1 MPYLQNIRT
10 YLPKIAISL
19 CYNVYMYPQVGQ
31 LFKCEC
37 GIPIARRVGINH
49 FEIMKDIDRVKT
61 KIGFESLPLRDGDPV
76 QSKITCG
83 KCGTEHILVTIQES
97 VGINSSVESKIS

>member
-1 MPYLQNIRT
+1 
-10 YLPKIAISL
+10 
-19 CYNVYMYPQVGQ
+19 MYPQVGQ

-37 GIPIARRVGINH
+37 GTPLAKRVSFNC
-49 FEIMKDIDRVKT
+49 FEMIKSQNSEKT

-83 KCGTEHILVTIQES
+83 KCGTGHILVTIQES
-97 VGINSSVESKIS
+97 VGINSSVESKVS